1 VREDSSAL
9 SSRTYTHALAHKS
22 HRHRRCEANSH
33 SRMPT
38 VRWMEQRRRTRH
50 CSGSLLYWPGIQP
63 EMHRRPVADADSTKP
78 TLRLKASVPQH
89 TTPFPLRHAV
99 QRWARCSLDCADADE
114 VSMSGVS
121 KSRPFVDGLE
131 AVHSV
136 PAARERSAADRL
148 CAPGRAVAPRK
159 PRAVGADQL
168 SRMTIAVRSCSHP
181 EGSQLSRE
189 EYMVQKRA
197 PHSTCELHSLSR

>member
-1 VREDSSAL
+1 MSGEWQNNAVREDSSAL
-9 SSRTYTHALAHKS
+9 SSRIYTHALAHKS

-63 EMHRRPVADADSTKP
+63 EMHRRPVADADSTTP
-78 TLRLKASVPQH
+78 TLRLKASVPRH

-114 VSMSGVS
+114 VSMSGVLKVVLALMDS
-121 KSRPFVDGLE
+121 KPYTLCQQQENGLQQT
-131 AVHSV
+131 ACV
-136 PAARERSAADRL
+136 P
-148 CAPGRAVAPRK
+148 PVAPSL
-159 PRAVGADQL
+159 Q
-168 SRMTIAVRSCSHP
+168 
-181 EGSQLSRE
+181 GSQEQSE
-189 EYMVQKRA
+189 PTNCPA
-197 PHSTCELHSLSR
+197 